1 MFSAC
6 TQSLNTEGIISD
18 WVVNDKE
25 YLNGRKDIFY
35 YFEQENITHT
45 LNIGGPIKVA
55 SDPFYNE
62 EVTLGRNLIKKV
74 DSYIGLDFFQV
85 GKREDAV

>member
-6 TQSLNTEGIISD
+6 TQFLNTEGIISD

-74 DSYIGLDFFQV
+74 DSYIGLDFFRLANVRTQI
-85 GKREDAV
+85 

>member
-1 MFSAC
+1 MFTSCYSLFSAC
-6 TQSLNTEGIISD
+6 TQYLNTQGIISD
-18 WVVNDKE
+18 WVVEDKE

-35 YFEQENITHT
+35 YFEQENVIYT

-62 EVTLGRNLIKKV
+62 EVTLGRNFRGNS
-74 DSYIGLDFFQV
+74 DS
-85 GKREDAV
+85 R

>member
-1 MFSAC
+1 MIASVFFGFSFLLLVIQCFQHAP
-6 TQSLNTEGIISD
+6 NEGIISD

-35 YFEQENITHT
+35 YFEQENITYT

-62 EVTLGRNLIKKV
+62 EVLWVET
-74 DSYIGLDFFQV
+74 
-85 GKREDAV
+85 